1 VGVTARATAPSVR
14 LFPLVSVLVLVFGS
28 APAVTTA
35 ATAAAAGSAA
45 PCRVVCLWP
54 LACGCGDTGRAANA
68 TVRGPVPLPPHPPPS
83 PPPLSLAVGLPLA
96 VGVVPPPPQPRPPA
110 HARASGRAVP
120 AAAMETAT
128 EGGRRDG
135 GGVQNVSS
143 PSTVVAPSAETAAG
157 GGYYGYV
164 PVSPDDYPYA
174 EDVDA
179 AVAADEAGGPMS
191 PGARETLY
199 VNERMLR
206 DRGRTSKRLLVG
218 AAFFLVSFLV
228 LLIWLI
234 LIATCKTGDLC
245 RLLDRSTV
253 IGDRDYRFKTFEF
266 LLPSVYVWAAMTV
279 SVAGMAVATFH
290 ALKVIRED
298 VGTPRMVEL
307 ATAIRQGSTAFL
319 SEEYRYL
326 FLLCLGVFV
335 LLGIGTNWRLAGC
348 YVMGALLS
356 AVTGAAGMAIA
367 TRGNVRTAAAAHQGL
382 AAALGVAFRSGTVM
396 GLSVV
401 CIGLGGVAAAYL
413 MFQDVRA
420 LAGFSAGA
428 STIALFARVAG
439 GIFTKAADVGADL
452 VGKVE
457 SSIPED
463 DPRNPATIADNVG
476 DNVGD
481 VAGMGADLFESFVG
495 SIISTAILGG
505 GLPYFYRSPLAMCVF
520 NHLHIDRQ
528 CGPAGYPET
537 LSYARY
543 ICFQNDRYLD
553 YPTSTTW
560 ASNSI
565 FVALPFMLAA
575 VGVLACIVGTV
586 GLRVSSSLDEDL
598 NDPKQR
604 SRVTGGLLW
613 SLRANVLLTA
623 VLVLLGAV
631 GLCWGFFGGNSHFQ
645 AQSGF
650 SKNGS
655 PVPVFELDTSV
666 ANPCR
671 GQYEA
676 DPADPVMLPQGQI
689 VEGVYKPTTVL
700 GFQHGAAHQTPWRLF
715 LCILIGLSLG
725 LAIGW
730 VTEYFTSAAYGPTQ
744 GIASAG
750 AFGAG
755 AVMLQGLGVGMLST
769 LMPLAFVVA
778 AILSAY
784 ALFGPYGIAL
794 AAVGMLSTLGVT
806 MATDAYGPVADNAG
820 GIAEMAKLPP
830 SVRETTDALDALGN
844 TTAATGKGFSNGS
857 AVLTAYALLTALLQ
871 DSGELPSPRAL
882 VGSPFEPATA
892 LINQLRVVSL
902 LDPYVLVSVLVGV
915 MLPFLFGAFVI
926 LAVSRAAQAMIAEVR
941 HQFRVI
947 DGLRAGAIG
956 VRPDHVRCVGIATRA
971 ALFEMILPGTIAF
984 MSPLIVG
991 FGFGQRALMGML
1003 LAAIA
1008 SSFVLGTM
1016 MSNAGGSFDN
1026 AKKLVETGE
1035 FGTRHAKSSEWHKA
1049 TVAGDTLGDGM
1060 KDAAGPS
1067 LNILQKLMTSIGLV
1081 TIGLMNAD
1089 QEDGW
1094 IGAILLGVTLLVVA
1108 LFGMWN
1114 IKLNRDHR
1122 RAAAAAAAEHAAK
1135 ETARAETEIKAPPKM
1150 VSPFFEDGR
1159 SIVAPDVVIPGSQL
1173 HEALHAVGMPRHAF
1187 ADTLPGLSDRDEV
1200 DFSRSPA
1207 RLMDG
1212 AAR

>member
-1 VGVTARATAPSVR
+1 
-14 LFPLVSVLVLVFGS
+14 
-28 APAVTTA
+28 
-35 ATAAAAGSAA
+35 
-45 PCRVVCLWP
+45 
-54 LACGCGDTGRAANA
+54 
-68 TVRGPVPLPPHPPPS
+68 
-83 PPPLSLAVGLPLA
+83 
-96 VGVVPPPPQPRPPA
+96 
-110 HARASGRAVP
+110 
-120 AAAMETAT
+120 METAT
-128 EGGRRDG
+128 EGPRDRA
-135 GGVQNVSS
+135 GVQNVSS
-143 PSTVVAPSAETAAG
+143 PSTVVAPSADAAVD

-179 AVAADEAGGPMS
+179 RAAAEEAERGPMS
-191 PGARETLY
+191 PSARESHF

-206 DRGRTSKRLLVG
+206 DRGRTSKRLLIG

-228 LLIWLI
+228 LFIWLI
-234 LIATCKTGDLC
+234 LIATCRTGDLC

-253 IGDRDYRFKTFEF
+253 IGDRDYRFRAFEF
-266 LLPSVYVWAAMTV
+266 LLPSVYVWAALTV
-279 SVAGMAVATFH
+279 ATAGMAVATFH
-290 ALKVIRED
+290 AIKVVRSD

-307 ATAIRQGSTAFL
+307 ATAIRQGSSTFL

-326 FLLCLGVFV
+326 FLLCLGIFV
-335 LLGIGTNWRLAGC
+335 LLGVGTNWRLAGC
-348 YVMGALLS
+348 YVMGATLS
-356 AVTGAAGMAIA
+356 ALTGAVGMAIA

-382 AAALGVAFRSGTVM
+382 AAALGVAFRSGSVM
-396 GLSVV
+396 GMAVV
-401 CIGLGGVAAAYL
+401 CIGLAGVSAAYL

-457 SSIPED
+457 ANIPED

-495 SIISTAILGG
+495 SIISTAILGA
-505 GLPYFYRSPLAMCVF
+505 GLPYFYRSPLALCVF

-528 CGPAGYPET
+528 CGPVGYPET
-537 LSYARY
+537 LSYARF
-543 ICFQNDRYLD
+543 ICIQADRYLE

-575 VGVLACIVGTV
+575 VGVMACAVGTV

-598 NDPKQR
+598 SDAKQR
-604 SRVTGGLLW
+604 SHVTGGLLW
-613 SLRANVLLTA
+613 SLRTNVLITA
-623 VLVLLGAV
+623 VLVVLGSV

-645 AQSGF
+645 AQRGF
-650 SKNGS
+650 SLDGA
-655 PVPVFELDTSV
+655 PVPVFELDTTV

-671 GQYEA
+671 GQFESN
-676 DPADPVMLPQGQI
+676 PADPVMLPLGQ
-689 VEGVYKPTTVL
+689 VVDGVYKPTTVL

-715 LCILIGLSLG
+715 LCILIGLGLG
-725 LAIGW
+725 LGIGW
-730 VTEYFTSAAYGPTQ
+730 VTEYFTSSAYGPTQ

-769 LMPLAFVVA
+769 LMPLAFVVS
-778 AILSAY
+778 AILSAH

-857 AVLTAYALLTALLQ
+857 AVLTAFALLTALLQ
-871 DSGELPSPRAL
+871 DSGQLPSPRSL
-882 VGSPFEPATA
+882 VGSIFETPTA
-892 LINQLRVVSL
+892 LISELRIVSL
-902 LDPYVLVSVLVGV
+902 LNPYVLVSVLVGV

-947 DGLRAGAIG
+947 PGLRDGAVG
-956 VRPDHVRCVGIATRA
+956 VRPDHVRCVAIATRA
-971 ALFEMILPGTIAF
+971 ALFEMVLPGIIAF
-984 MSPLIVG
+984 MAPLILG
-991 FGFGQRALMGML
+991 FGFGQQALIGML

-1016 MSNAGGSFDN
+1016 MGNAGGSFDN
-1026 AKKLVETGE
+1026 AKKLVESGE
-1035 FGTRHAKSSEWHKA
+1035 FGTRHGKSSEWHKA

-1081 TIGLMNAD
+1081 TIGLMNEGR
-1089 QEDGW
+1089 EDGW
-1094 IGAILLGVTLLVVA
+1094 VGAILLGVTLFIVA

-1122 RAAAAAAAEHAAK
+1122 RAAAAAAAQHAAA
-1135 ETARAETEIKAPPKM
+1135 EAARAEAEVKAPPKM

-1159 SIVAPDVVIPGSQL
+1159 SMATPDVVIPGSQL
-1173 HEALHAVGMPRHAF
+1173 HEALHAVGMPQHAL
-1187 ADTLPGLSDRDEV
+1187 ADTLPGLSSREEV
-1200 DFSRSPA
+1200 DFGRTPA
-1207 RLMDG
+1207 RLMGDTSSG
-1212 AAR
+1212 CAPPPTG